1 MNNNEPQIPSR
12 ASEGR
17 RHVCRRV
24 IGTQMNA
31 DLLVSTLFILLISGS
46 HVAEAGDMTSSLICP
61 CECAMIISTCDCP
74 TAIQVKKEISSMKEN
89 GFSEKQIYSALQAQY
104 GNIIAHPKEN
114 PTPLWVAGIPLA
126 IVLVL
131 IGYAL
136 NKKPDP
142 DIVPDME
149 KYEKQFEEEYR
160 KFVSEFDESKEQPT
174 YETNSSKLEEM

>member
-1 MNNNEPQIPSR
+1 MFR
-12 ASEGR
+12 A
-17 RHVCRRV
+17 
-24 IGTQMNA
+24 
-31 DLLVSTLFILLISGS
+31 ILLFVLLLPSIN
-46 HVAEAGDMTSSLICP
+46 AIPAGEDMTTNLICP

-74 TAIQVKKEISSMKEN
+74 TAVQVKKEISSMKEN

-104 GNIIAHPKEN
+104 GNILVHPKEK

-160 KFVSEFDESKEQPT
+160 KFVSE
-174 YETNSSKLEEM
+174 EEV